1 MAHTQGQA
9 GGQGPPETIE
19 EPPIGPRRRT
29 SPYPL
34 SPGQRGI
41 WFFRELAPDVPLYN
55 ESEAVRLRGELDIGA
70 MQQALDAV
78 LGRHEILRTTIQRTE
93 EEVMASVHESR
104 PLKIKQI
111 DLSGLAAE
119 QREAEV
125 ERLLIDEPRRLYDL
139 ESGPGIRVT
148 LLRLVHTNTS
158 SFS

>member
-19 EPPIGPRRRT
+19 EPPIAPRRRT

-93 EEVMASVHESR
+93 EEVMASVHE
-104 PLKIKQI
+104 
-111 DLSGLAAE
+111 
-119 QREAEV
+119 
-125 ERLLIDEPRRLYDL
+125 
-139 ESGPGIRVT
+139 
-148 LLRLVHTNTS
+148 
-158 SFS
+158 